1 MSYKTDIEIAQECK
15 LKPIDEIAENAHI
28 PKEYIEQYGRYK
40 AKIDPSLI
48 NKTERKNGKL
58 ILVTAITPT
67 PAGEGKTT
75 TTIGLADGL
84 SRIGKN
90 VAVALREPSLGPVF
104 GVKGGA
110 AGGGYAQIVPME
122 DINLHFTGDFH
133 AIGAANN
140 LLAAMIDNHI
150 QQGNELNIDVRK
162 ITWKRCVDIN
172 DRQLRFIVD
181 GLGGKFNGVP
191 REDGFDITVASEIMA
206 VFCLSD
212 SIKDLKNRLSK
223 IIVGYTYDDKPVTA
237 GDLKAVGA
245 MTALLKDALKPNLV
259 QTLEGTPAFVHGGP
273 FANIAHGCN
282 SVIATKLALKTGD
295 YTVTEAGFG
304 ADLGAEK
311 FLDIKCRLAELKP
324 DAVVIVATVRA
335 LKMHGGLS
343 KSELSSE
350 DITAL
355 EKGIP
360 NLLRHVSNIKKIYKL
375 PCVVAVNRF
384 PTDTDREINFIIE
397 KCRELGVNAV
407 LSTVWSEGGKG
418 GEQLAREVV
427 TLCGEGNLDFSF
439 AYDLDTSLEEKIEA
453 VVKRIY
459 GGDGIIITPAAKK
472 QINQLT
478 ALGFDKLPV
487 CIAKTQYS
495 FSDDPAKL
503 GAPTDFKI
511 SVKAVKVSAGAGF
524 IVVLTG
530 DILTMPG
537 LPKSPAAEMI
547 DVDDD
552 GRITGLF

>member
-1 MSYKTDIEIAQECK
+1 MSYKTDIEIAQECQMK
-15 LKPIDEIAENAHI
+15 HIREIAATAHVDE
-28 PKEYIEQYGRYK
+28 KYLEQYGNYK
-40 AKIDPSLI
+40 AKIDLSLL
-48 NKTERKNGKL
+48 EESDRPDGKL

-84 SRIGKN
+84 RRIGKD
-90 VAVALREPSLGPVF
+90 VTVALREPSLGPVF

-110 AGGGYAQIVPME
+110 AGGGYAQVVPME

-140 LLAAMIDNHI
+140 LLAAMLDNHI
-150 QQGNELNIDVRK
+150 QQGNALGIDVRR
-162 ITWKRCVDIN
+162 ITWKRCVDMN

-181 GLGGKFNGVP
+181 GMGGKPNGVP

-206 VFCLSD
+206 VFCLAS
-212 SIKDLKNRLSK
+212 SITDLKERLSR

-245 MTALLKDALKPNLV
+245 MTALLKDAIKPNLV

-282 SVIATKLALKTGD
+282 SVMATRLALKMGD

-311 FLDIKCRLAELKP
+311 FLDIKCRMAGLTP
-324 DAVVIVATVRA
+324 DAVVMVATVRA
-335 LKMHGGLS
+335 LKMHGGLA
-343 KSELSSE
+343 KTELATE
-350 DITAL
+350 DLGAL
-355 EKGIP
+355 ERGIP
-360 NLLRHVSNIKKIYKL
+360 NLLRHVSNIKNVYKL

-384 PTDTDREINFIIE
+384 PTDTDAEIDFIIA
-397 KCRELGVNAV
+397 KCRELGVNTV
-407 LSTVWSEGGKG
+407 LSTVWADGGAG
-418 GEQLAREVV
+418 GIEMAKEVV
-427 TLCGEGNLDFSF
+427 RLCEEEQGDFTFSYELDCSI
-439 AYDLDTSLEEKIEA
+439 EEKIES
-453 VVKRIY
+453 VVKKVY
-459 GGDGIIITPAAKK
+459 GGDGIVVLPAAKK
-472 QINQLT
+472 QIAQLT
-478 ALGFDKLPV
+478 ALGFDKCPV

-495 FSDDPAKL
+495 FSDDPTKL
-503 GAPTDFKI
+503 GAPEGFTVT
-511 SVKAVKVSAGAGF
+511 VKNVKVSAGAGF

-537 LPKSPAAEMI
+537 LPKSPAAERI
-547 DVDDD
+547 DVDAH
-552 GRITGLF
+552 GKITGLF